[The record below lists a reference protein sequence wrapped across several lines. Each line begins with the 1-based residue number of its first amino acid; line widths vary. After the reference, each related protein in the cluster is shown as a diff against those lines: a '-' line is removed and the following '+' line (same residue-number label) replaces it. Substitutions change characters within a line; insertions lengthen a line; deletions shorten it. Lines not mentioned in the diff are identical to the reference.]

1 MNKIAELLNI
11 HRAHKYGV
19 IEDKEVWQNKF

>member
-11 HRAHKYGV
+11 QRAHKYGA

>member
-1 MNKIAELLNI
+1 MNKKTELLNI